1 MLIEPKAAYFHMVA
15 WFLLLVLTIIIMAI
29 NRVDASSLLVSPM
42 LIEPKAA
49 YFHMVAWFL
58 PLALTI
64 IIMAINRVDASSLYG
79 KHYVDRA

>member
-1 MLIEPKAAYFHMVA
+1 MVSTMLIEPKV
-15 WFLLLVLTIIIMAI
+15 
-29 NRVDASSLLVSPM
+29 
-42 LIEPKAA
+42 A

-79 KHYVDRA
+79 KHCVDRA

>member
-1 MLIEPKAAYFHMVA
+1 MVS
-15 WFLLLVLTIIIMAI
+15 T
-29 NRVDASSLLVSPM
+29 M

-58 PLALTI
+58 PLVLTII

-79 KHYVDRA
+79 EHYVDRA